1 MNYSLAAFQ
10 EPRGVMRILQFVS
23 HITVCKN
30 LLLRTLTFHFRTQ
43 IFAIVAFST
52 TANFS
57 VDVEFKCATTPND
70 TKTIDYP
77 FRFSHHVCTQVNTKN
92 EFYMAADVSSDAQ
105 VKNQLQN
112 IIIIDLC

>member
-10 EPRGVMRILQFVS
+10 EPRGVMRIIQLVSEENSMKICGWTHWQF
-23 HITVCKN
+23 I
-30 LLLRTLTFHFRTQ
+30 FYTQ

-57 VDVEFKCATTPND
+57 VDVEFKCAASPNS
-70 TKTIDYP
+70 TRTLSYP
-77 FRFSHHVCTQVNTKN
+77 FRFSENVCLRADTKK

-105 VKNQLQN
+105 V
-112 IIIIDLC
+112 